1 MNCRKCNSVLPE
13 GNTVCLYCGEN
24 NATSQIAEPIKPIS
38 FVTNKSIPS
47 ISPIKSEG
55 NVNLN
60 FSKPVDNKKRIIFL
74 IIGFLFLMAFT
85 FVIFRFVVPTFRNT
99 TEETYVYSVVGN
111 DKYGYL
117 KLPGEWYIFDNEEEN
132 TLLQYINNTDCI
144 VSLEA
149 IDRENSTITAESLTD
164 DSRDEMENGEAIVEN
179 ITSEKV
185 TVAGYNGYRVYGY
198 YKDDNEWLV
207 EWFFEVGNDK
217 IYYIALEG
225 SDLLEEY
232 FDIPDTFSLTKI
244 E

>member
-1 MNCRKCNSVLPE
+1 MVDNSAMEALKGLLGDNAEEKVNAVINSLAPKDTE
-13 GNTVCLYCGEN
+13 AAEDKKISVPTQDSIN
-24 NATSQIAEPIKPIS
+24 NIMQI
-38 FVTNKSIPS
+38 KSI
-47 ISPIKSEG
+47 I
-55 NVNLN
+55 
-60 FSKPVDNKKRIIFL
+60 
-74 IIGFLFLMAFT
+74 
-85 FVIFRFVVPTFRNT
+85 
-99 TEETYVYSVVGN
+99 
-111 DKYGYL
+111 
-117 KLPGEWYIFDNEEEN
+117 
-132 TLLQYINNTDCI
+132 
-144 VSLEA
+144 
-149 IDRENSTITAESLTD
+149 
-164 DSRDEMENGEAIVEN
+164 DEMENGEAIVEN